1 MSLMQCKDHNLLL
14 VGKTLDKLKWFK
26 IIAKWWIYG
35 KISDDDFTKN
45 INFLRNEGLLGRNN

>member
-1 MSLMQCKDHNLLL
+1 LL